1 METTKDTIKRIP
13 MLRDT
18 KQRKPKTIVSGNPQ
32 SYIKNKLYNSQ
43 RWRTLRELKI
53 QQSPLCE
60 ICISGGVVRPTEEI
74 HHITPISTGLS
85 FDDMQVLC
93 YDFDNLQ
100 SLCKDCHRET
110 HKSLKH

>member
-1 METTKDTIKRIP
+1 METKDTIRRIP

-18 KQRKPKTIVSGNPQ
+18 KQHKPKTIVSGSPQ

-43 RWRTLRELKI
+43 RWRDLRAIKI

-60 ICISGGVVRPTEEI
+60 ICISEGVVRATEEI
-74 HHITPISTGLS
+74 HHIVPISTGLTY
-85 FDDMQVLC
+85 DDMQQLC

-100 SLCKDCHRET
+100 SLCKDCH
-110 HKSLKH
+110 HKIHQALVR